1 LVVDL
6 LSSKDEAPE
15 LQRERNRLEEK
26 LRRLKRLYREVEI
39 EEGDY
44 RQEVALT
51 QAKLSGM
58 GNPEHHQVVNLGD
71 NVEGVVAA
79 WEIATKEERREMLQM
94 MLDAVY
100 IDMTTKEV
108 VGLKPK
114 AAFLPLFNLDEPV
127 KAGEA
132 VLATSLTAGALDST
146 SARDTRLLLPSGI
159 SVFGIESWM
168 RKLAVLSIVEGAPA
182 VLPSYQAK
190 RTLFQPESK
199 GVLNRP
205 VDFLLLNIQR
215 PFIRT
220 YSSSSIPARHMA

>member
-1 LVVDL
+1 
-6 LSSKDEAPE
+6 
-15 LQRERNRLEEK
+15 
-26 LRRLKRLYREVEI
+26 
-39 EEGDY
+39 
-44 RQEVALT
+44 
-51 QAKLSGM
+51 M
-58 GNPEHHQVVNLGD
+58 
-71 NVEGVVAA
+71 EGVVAA

-159 SVFGIESWM
+159 SVFGIEPWM
-168 RKLAVLSIVEGAPA
+168 RKLAVLSIVEGASGGPA
-182 VLPSYQAK
+182 
-190 RTLFQPESK
+190 
-199 GVLNRP
+199 
-205 VDFLLLNIQR
+205 
-215 PFIRT
+215 
-220 YSSSSIPARHMA
+220 SISGEKDLVPARVEGGVE